1 MVEMKK
7 IIKAKKSSKSKLLII
22 IFYVLILVFIILYFP
37 TLIWHFPD
45 GIGYYSYLPV
55 LFGQKNYDFKPLFN
69 LYTTNIAITNKGFV
83 VNDFSCGS
91 AIMWMPAYII
101 SRIFKSGSVSII
113 FVNFF
118 SSLLGIFSLF
128 FVYNTLL
135 LFKTEKFIAK
145 LISLFIFLGSP
156 LVFYSYVIPQNPHTV
171 TAFLCSVFL
180 YFWLS
185 TYGQKK
191 LTRWILLGLIL
202 GLATLVREQEVLFG
216 ICLIIE
222 LIGEVIKNKRVEK
235 IYFKF
240 ITVFL
245 ITFLFVLTPY
255 FLNSMIVFGNV
266 FIPKSYTLS
275 FTKFSLSSVLDVI
288 FSSYHGLFWW
298 TPVLVVGIAGLFF
311 GLKKNFVVSVS
322 FLLILFLQ
330 IVLISLVTA
339 PGGGWSFGIRY
350 LTDCSTIFAF
360 GIYQMYSLLKNGRI
374 KFLFLSIC
382 GILTLWTVML
392 VILSAKRIVDLLEPY
407 TVKEFLTVVIKNIDN
422 VIKIKFSPRIILDYD
437 QYFFIVIIFVLCF
450 SITKLLYSVIK
461 NKVAYWIVIIGIIF
475 AIVLFDIKM
484 FESGVVNRVVYK
496 NYKEFLSFNDYKNYF
511 LLAGLKVRIKYY
523 KKIKDEKNY
532 QYYFEIAKNLNF
544 ETLKGKNLYI
554 IMLSN
559 LE

>member
-1 MVEMKK
+1 MKK
-7 IIKAKKSSKSKLLII
+7 IIKAKKSSKSKLMII
-22 IFYVLILVFIILYFP
+22 IFYILILIFIILYFP
-37 TLIWHFPD
+37 TSVWHFPD

-55 LFGQKNYDFKPLFN
+55 LFEQKNYDFKPLFN

-101 SRIFKSGSVSII
+101 SRIFESRSVSII

-118 SSLLGIFSLF
+118 SSLLGIISLF
-128 FVYNTLL
+128 FVYKTLL

-191 LTRWILLGLIL
+191 LTRWVLLALIL
-202 GLATLVREQEVLFG
+202 GLATLTREQEVLFG

-222 LIGEVIKNKRVEK
+222 LIAEVTKNKKFDK

-240 ITVFL
+240 ILVFL

-255 FLNSMIVFGNV
+255 FLNSMIVFGNIL
-266 FIPKSYTLS
+266 IPKSYTLS
-275 FTKFSLSSVLDVI
+275 FTKFSLYSILDIV

-298 TPVLVVGIAGLFF
+298 TPVLVVGITGLFF

-339 PGGGWSFGIRY
+339 PGGGSSFGIRY

-382 GILTLWTVML
+382 GILTLWTVIL
-392 VILSAKRIVDLLEPY
+392 VILSAKGIVDLLEPY

-461 NKVAYWIVIIGIIF
+461 NNTAYWAVIMGVIF
-475 AIVLFDIKM
+475 SIVLFDIKM

-532 QYYFEIAKNLNF
+532 QYYFKIAKNLNF
-544 ETLKGKNLYI
+544 ETLKGKNLYN